1 MNKLLII
8 LTLFIVGCTSIDT
21 FDTNKTYTTKTQLTT
36 SKKTGL
42 HHFTVNATPS
52 DSTIKIMNIKPKY
65 QPNIELKTGKYEVL
79 VERKGYKKYRKLVQI
94 ESDLS
99 IDVKLKKIAKRKVK
113 TRYKPKKVYKSTT
126 STSSHSCAK
135 KYCKNMNSCEE
146 AYYQLKTCGYKRLD
160 RDKDG
165 VPCESICPGG

>member
-1 MNKLLII
+1 MNKSLII
-8 LTLFIVGCTSIDT
+8 ILILSITGCSSVDT
-21 FDTNKTYTTKTQLTT
+21 YDTNKIHKTQISQQTNF
-36 SKKTGL
+36 
-42 HHFTVNATPS
+42 HNFIINATPS
-52 DSTIKIMNIKPKY
+52 DSIIKIINIKQKY
-65 QPNIELKTGKYEVL
+65 RPNIKLKSGKYDIS

-99 IDVKLKKIAKRKVK
+99 IDVKLKKISKRKTK
-113 TRYKPKKVYKSTT
+113 KRYKPKYKSTS
-126 STSSHSCAK
+126 STSNSNCAK

-146 AYYQLKTCGYKRLD
+146 AYYQLQVCGYKRLD

>member
-1 MNKLLII
+1 MNKILII
-8 LTLFIVGCTSIDT
+8 LILSITGCSSVDT
-21 FDTNKTYTTKTQLTT
+21 YDTNKIHKTQLTT
-36 SKKTGL
+36 SQKTNF
-42 HHFTVNATPS
+42 HNFIINATPS
-52 DSTIKIMNIKPKY
+52 DSTIKIINIGQKYRPNIK
-65 QPNIELKTGKYEVL
+65 LKSGKYDIS

-99 IDVKLKKIAKRKVK
+99 IDVKLKKLAKRKTNIK
-113 TRYKPKKVYKSTT
+113 KRYKPIYKSTS
-126 STSSHSCAK
+126 STSNSNCSK

-146 AYYQLKTCGYKRLD
+146 AYYQLQVCGYKRLD